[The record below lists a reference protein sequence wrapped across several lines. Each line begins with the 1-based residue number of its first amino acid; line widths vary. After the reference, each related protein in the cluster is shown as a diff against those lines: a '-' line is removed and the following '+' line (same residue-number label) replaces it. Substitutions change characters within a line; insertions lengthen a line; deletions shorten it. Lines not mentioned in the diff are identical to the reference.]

1 MDLWTDGGP
10 PRGRALLWKHGNYL
24 DAEDAALR
32 AWLHKGEDELRSRA
46 NPRPERRYRAM
57 PFARRIVVLT
67 FLLSPIPV
75 W

>member
-32 AWLHKGEDELRSRA
+32 AWLHKGEDELRSEQTPALNEDTGLCRSRA
-46 NPRPERRYRAM
+46 G
-57 PFARRIVVLT
+57 LW
-67 FLLSPIPV
+67 S
-75 W
+75 